1 MHVLGVSANLFKHY
15 FTNSTAYTRKPL
27 TDVLKKLK
35 NRHYIIS
42 PKVLD
47 HVSKYFNCYDG
58 TGALL

>member
-42 PKVLD
+42 PKVL
-47 HVSKYFNCYDG
+47 
-58 TGALL
+58 